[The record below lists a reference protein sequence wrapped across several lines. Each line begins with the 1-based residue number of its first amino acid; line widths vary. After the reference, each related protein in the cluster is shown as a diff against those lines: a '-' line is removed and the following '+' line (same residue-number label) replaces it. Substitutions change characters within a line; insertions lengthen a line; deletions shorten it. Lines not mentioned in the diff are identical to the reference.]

1 MKEKKNYPNVIAF
14 SMARIEVIERALK
27 SYKERLVEDFRKGTV
42 TDEEIS
48 IFASDLSK
56 IDSVLE
62 GITKGKNRISTHAQ

>member
-48 IFASDLSK
+48 IFANDLSK

-62 GITKGKNRISTHAQ
+62 GIAKGKNRISAHN